1 MRLAWLTLGLAPVVL
16 GSIVAFFWVQSNV
29 PRWVYWKV
37 GLILLIMAEIAYV
50 LALTF
55 AIPGTL
61 LVGAV
66 LIDRRRKR
74 QPALKIAR
82 WFLLGMSVL
91 LALAMAEVAGVMLKR
106 LSHPASALP
115 PGDLAGRDPATRIAM
130 APAEIELPTRFPEP
144 PGDRKLDV
152 VVMGESSAQGIP
164 YQNWLSIGQLLKWQL
179 GEILPDRPIRVEVL
193 ALSGE
198 DLEQQHH
205 RLARI
210 VRRPDLLIVYCGHNE
225 FSARFHAMRDLRYYI
240 DDQQPGLR
248 EVLVDRL
255 ERISP
260 LCGLVHS
267 ASEKCRIA
275 IPPSPES
282 PRPLVDVPVFTASE
296 YQALIEQFQRRLN
309 TITSYAQSVGAIP
322 VLIAPPANDAGFEPN
337 RSYLPAYV
345 PRAQRDAFA
354 REFLAIH
361 ASESSDPRG
370 CIDRYRVLLGTQPGF
385 AEAHYRLARLLS
397 AAGNWDEAYTHF
409 VAARDDDGYPM
420 RALSSFQQVY
430 RDVARRRGCVLI
442 DGQAVFHAI
451 GPHGM
456 LDDSL
461 FHDAMHPSL
470 RGYIALAQAVLQ
482 ELHAAQAFGWPPSVS
497 APIIDP
503 ARCAAY
509 FGVGRNTWRHL
520 CHWGLVFY
528 DVMAPLRYDSSMRYS
543 EAQLHRLALEQ
554 IDAGIDPLSFC
565 FPNLGIPEPVPPLPS
580 SLVSSGP

>member
-74 QPALKIAR
+74 QPAFKIAR

-152 VVMGESSAQGIP
+152 VVMGESSRPGIP

-225 FSARFHAMRDLRYYI
+225 FSARFHAMRDLGCLLSTISSRACGRSSSI
-240 DDQQPGLR
+240 GWNESRRSAAWFTRRPRNVGSPSLPLR
-248 EVLVDRL
+248 
-255 ERISP
+255 
-260 LCGLVHS
+260 
-267 ASEKCRIA
+267 
-275 IPPSPES
+275 
-282 PRPLVDVPVFTASE
+282 
-296 YQALIEQFQRRLN
+296 
-309 TITSYAQSVGAIP
+309 
-322 VLIAPPANDAGFEPN
+322 
-337 RSYLPAYV
+337 
-345 PRAQRDAFA
+345 
-354 REFLAIH
+354 
-361 ASESSDPRG
+361 
-370 CIDRYRVLLGTQPGF
+370 RVL
-385 AEAHYRLARLLS
+385 ARWS
-397 AAGNWDEAYTHF
+397 MCRF
-409 VAARDDDGYPM
+409 
-420 RALSSFQQVY
+420 S
-430 RDVARRRGCVLI
+430 RRRNTRRRR
-442 DGQAVFHAI
+442 AVP
-451 GPHGM
+451 G
-456 LDDSL
+456 
-461 FHDAMHPSL
+461 
-470 RGYIALAQAVLQ
+470 
-482 ELHAAQAFGWPPSVS
+482 
-497 APIIDP
+497 
-503 ARCAAY
+503 
-509 FGVGRNTWRHL
+509 
-520 CHWGLVFY
+520 
-528 DVMAPLRYDSSMRYS
+528 
-543 EAQLHRLALEQ
+543 
-554 IDAGIDPLSFC
+554 AG
-565 FPNLGIPEPVPPLPS
+565 
-580 SLVSSGP
+580 